1 MSIRRGL
8 LVMVRFKVEEGK
20 KKPGDRVLRIWA
32 DGEVLSY
39 RDLFEILKFCFENE
53 DVLYPRDQGFK
64 GRFFLLQAIQDLCYG
79 ADVEEVMRRYIYAP
93 KARRR
98 AALPIRHFKILKI
111 TLYAP
116 WLKRWVENK

>member
-1 MSIRRGL
+1 
-8 LVMVRFKVEEGK
+8 MVRFEVSEGR

-79 ADVEEVMRRYIYAP
+79 SDVEEVMRRYIYAP
-93 KARRR
+93 KNRRK
-98 AALPIRHFKILKI
+98 AAVQIRHFKISRI
-111 TLYAP
+111 IFHAP
-116 WLKRWVENK
+116 WLEKWLKK